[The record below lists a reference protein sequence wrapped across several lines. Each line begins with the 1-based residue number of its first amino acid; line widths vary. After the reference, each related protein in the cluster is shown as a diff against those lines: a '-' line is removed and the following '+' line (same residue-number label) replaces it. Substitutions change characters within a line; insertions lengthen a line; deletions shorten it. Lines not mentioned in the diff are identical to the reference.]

1 MTGSPHNLI
10 VKREE
15 ELSCKRRLSCSQ
27 KRSEVLG
34 SQKLMSPTQAALDK
48 TSSGSGALS
57 LLRPDLLL
65 GNINIF
71 EGPVLVHQ
79 S

>member
-15 ELSCKRRLSCSQ
+15 ESSCQTRLSCSQ
-27 KRSEVLG
+27 KMSGVLG
-34 SQKLMSPTQAALDK
+34 RQKLMSPIQAALDK
-48 TSSGSGALS
+48 TRSGSGMLS
-57 LLRPDLLL
+57 LLGPDLLL

-71 EGPVLVHQ
+71 ESPVLVCQ